1 MELDLRRPR
10 LVQNYAPDLKN
21 KAGLVDYV
29 NGDIDLKSVIY
40 HSSEEGFYI
49 IPAGNMSSN
58 PSEIL
63 ESDKFRE
70 MLEEVRKHFDFVV
83 LDSAPLIVAD
93 TRATI
98 PLADAV
104 LMVTR
109 AGYTPLHVL
118 KKTISNMKEFK
129 AERVGLVLN
138 DVSMG
143 LNRRYYNYK
152 YGYRK

>member
-1 MELDLRRPR
+1 
-10 LVQNYAPDLKN
+10 
-21 KAGLVDYV
+21 
-29 NGDIDLKSVIY
+29 
-40 HSSEEGFYI
+40 
-49 IPAGNMSSN
+49 
-58 PSEIL
+58 
-63 ESDKFRE
+63 
-70 MLEEVRKHFDFVV
+70 MLEEVKKHFDFVV